1 MRVAVI
7 DVGSNT
13 VRLLVAEASQTGLT
27 ALRQRRERIG
37 LGADVEASGRISAAK
52 LKEAAACAGAFAA
65 EARALGC
72 ARVEVIA
79 TSPGRQAENAGR
91 LVRALAAAA
100 KAPVQILSPEDEAE
114 LAYDGA
120 LAWAGRRAG
129 SVAVCDVGGGS
140 TQVAVGTS
148 QGAVWIRSVD
158 IGSLRLTARLLEG
171 DPPGKKAI
179 AAAQADL
186 RKEFDG
192 FSPPLPQSALAV
204 GGSARALTKLV
215 GRTLGDEELSFA
227 VRTLR
232 KQPAS
237 EVAKAFGID
246 RCRVRTLTAG
256 VLILA
261 EVQQRLAVPL
271 EVAGGGLR
279 EGCALSLLAE
289 ATAA

>member
-13 VRLLVAEASQTGLT
+13 VRLLVGEAGPNGL
-27 ALRQRRERIG
+27 ACLRQRRERVG
-37 LGADVEASGRISAAK
+37 LGADVETSGRITSAK
-52 LKEAAACAGAFAA
+52 LKEAAACARVFAS
-65 EARALGC
+65 EARSLGC
-72 ARVEVIA
+72 SRVEVIA

-100 KAPVQILSPEDEAE
+100 KAPVQILSPEEEAE

-120 LAWAGRRAG
+120 LAWAGPRPG

-158 IGSLRLTARLLEG
+158 IGSLRLTARLLDA

-179 AAAQADL
+179 MAAQADL
-186 RKEFDG
+186 REEFDG
-192 FSPPLPQSALAV
+192 FSPPLPQSAFAV
-204 GGSARALTKLV
+204 GGSARALAKLV
-215 GRTLGDEELSFA
+215 GHTLGEEELSLA
-227 VRTLR
+227 VRALR
-232 KQPAS
+232 KQPAAQI
-237 EVAKAFGID
+237 AKAFGID
-246 RCRVRTLTAG
+246 RCRVSTLTGGA
-256 VLILA
+256 LILA
-261 EVQQRLAVPL
+261 EVQRRLAVSL
-271 EVAGGGLR
+271 GVAGAGLR